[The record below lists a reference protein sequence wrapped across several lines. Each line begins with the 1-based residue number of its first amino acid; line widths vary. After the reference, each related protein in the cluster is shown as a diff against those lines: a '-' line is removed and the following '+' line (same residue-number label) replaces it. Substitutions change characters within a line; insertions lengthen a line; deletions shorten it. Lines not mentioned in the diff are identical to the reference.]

1 MFIYLSKILPLLVY
15 PLGLASLLMIGLIG
29 VDIWTR
35 AWSWRTTVYTVVFL
49 VLAVGGNH
57 YVAHWI
63 THSLERVYQPLPAGS
78 TADVIVVL
86 GGGTH
91 PVLPP
96 RQHPEVREEGDR
108 LLYASQ
114 LYRAGAAEQ
123 ILVTGGRIEWLGG
136 RDLETEA
143 NDMTI
148 ILGMLGVPE
157 EAIWQEGLSQ
167 NTYENALYTRD
178 ILAEKE
184 ITRIILVTS
193 AYHMPRSV
201 AIFEKQG
208 FEVVPAPADF
218 FVTETERTAGE
229 SAEDLATAIFYML
242 PQSEYL
248 DRTTKALK
256 EYIGMGVYWMRG
268 WL

>member
-15 PLGLASLLMIGLIG
+15 PLGLATLLMIGLIG
-29 VDIWTR
+29 VDTWTR
-35 AWSWRTTVYTVVFL
+35 AWSWRTVVYILVFL
-49 VLAVGGNH
+49 VLALGGNH
-57 YVAHWI
+57 YVAHSI
-63 THSLERVYQPLPAGS
+63 TYSLERVYPPLPADS
-78 TADVIVVL
+78 TAEVIVVL

-91 PVLPP
+91 PALPP

-108 LLYASQ
+108 LLYAAQ
-114 LYRAGAAEQ
+114 LYREGAAEQ
-123 ILVTGGRIEWLGG
+123 ILVTGGRVEWLAG
-136 RDLETEA
+136 RDFETEA
-143 NDMTI
+143 NDMTV

-167 NTYENALYTRD
+167 NTYENALYTQE

-184 ITRIILVTS
+184 ITRMILVTS

-208 FEVVPAPADF
+208 FEVVPAPADY
-218 FVTETERTAGE
+218 FVTETERAVGE
-229 SAEDLATAIFYML
+229 SPDDLATAIFYLL